1 LLSTY
6 GWSDALQ
13 ANAPI
18 YLNRSM
24 PRKTETLA
32 VVAELVGRSED
43 PIDRRHKRIV
53 ITDASTR

>member
-1 LLSTY
+1 MKEFTVLKQY

-24 PRKTETLA
+24 PGKTETLA
-32 VVAELVGRSED
+32 VVAELG
-43 PIDRRHKRIV
+43 KF
-53 ITDASTR
+53 T